1 MILGIILGIYDR
13 IPYVCQSRTTAN
25 HRHYAMQ
32 QRGNLALCE
41 LPTLVDR
48 ISTVP
53 TEGWHAL
60 GHAEMTHKPCGLLL

>member
-41 LPTLVDR
+41 LPMRVDR

-53 TEGWHAL
+53 TGDWHAS
-60 GHAEMTHKPCGLLL
+60 GYAEMTHKLCGPLL